1 MAEFSLSPT
10 SIALLLG
17 LAPALFWLFFWLRTD
32 RDNPEPFGLLMVCF
46 ILGGI
51 SIYAA
56 SAFQHILTLFVTGE
70 EAQVVLWSAI
80 EEIVKFGVFYFV
92 AYRNHHNNEPID
104 SAIYLISVALGFAAL
119 ENIFY
124 VLQPTI
130 VSDMT
135 ASLLTGSMRFFGAT
149 LLHTISS
156 AFIGI
161 IIGSTTKNRRK
172 SAIVFGLTGAIA
184 LHATFNFF
192 ILRDDTASALQIYG
206 YLWIAAII
214 SHVMLEKLRR
224 MPKAD
229 TSVTTS

>member
-32 RDNPEPFGLLMVCF
+32 RDRPEPFGLLMICF

-56 SAFQHILTLFVTGE
+56 SAFQHIFSIFIKGE
-70 EAQVVLWSAI
+70 EAQVIIWSTI

-92 AYRNHHNNEPID
+92 AYRNIHNDEPID

-124 VLQPTI
+124 VMQPSI
-130 VSDMT
+130 VSDIT

-161 IIGSTTKNRRK
+161 MIGITPKNNRK
-172 SAIVFGLTGAIA
+172 SAIFFGIAGAAA

-214 SHVMLEKLRR
+214 SHIMLEKLRR
-224 MPKAD
+224 IPKAK
-229 TSVTTS
+229 TSVTI

>member
-32 RDNPEPFGLLMVCF
+32 RDNPEPFGLLMICF

-56 SAFQHILTLFVTGE
+56 SALQHVFTLFVAGE
-70 EAQVVLWSAI
+70 EAQVVAWATI
-80 EEIVKFGVFYFV
+80 EEVVKFGVFYFV
-92 AYRNHHNNEPID
+92 AYRNFHNDEPID
-104 SAIYLISVALGFAAL
+104 HAIYLISVALGFAAL

-130 VSDMT
+130 VSDIT

-149 LLHTISS
+149 LLHTICS

-161 IIGSTTKNRRK
+161 IIGSTPKERRK
-172 SAIVFGLTGAIA
+172 SAIFFGIMGAAA

-224 MPKAD
+224 MPKAG
-229 TSVTTS
+229 TSVTT